1 VADFI
6 GSSNFMP
13 GTIAEFDPA
22 RRIATVRTDGG
33 MTIRGRVTDAA
44 ATPGL
49 GDAVTVATRPERLEA
64 IPADVPSPNTD
75 GWTSVPGRIHQG
87 TYLGDQTEFR
97 VQTDLAGEL
106 VVRRQNATG
115 TGTSQGMGPGDP
127 VVVRWLDAANLVLLA

>member
-1 VADFI
+1 
-6 GSSNFMP
+6 
-13 GTIAEFDPA
+13 
-22 RRIATVRTDGG
+22 
-33 MTIRGRVTDAA
+33 VTDPT
-44 ATPGL
+44 ATPAQ
-49 GDAVTVATRPERLEA
+49 GDPVTVAARPERLEA
-64 IPADVPSPNTD
+64 VPADGPSPNID